1 MPVFENGI
9 FSSSDNLDLY
19 ESIKARLAE
28 YNLEGLAD
36 TVLNLVQ
43 TYGSDMKETVNAK
56 LRETD
61 AYKQRFAGNE
71 GLVKANL
78 PKLSEAE
85 YLYNERQYDETF
97 GAYGAKDLASRSN
110 FADLIGKNVS
120 PQELADRFNLAVD
133 KVQKADPA
141 LKKQLQKMYP
151 GISDTELTRSL
162 LLGKE
167 GSKYLESRIGQAE
180 ILTEADTA
188 GLTLQ
193 SDVAELQAR
202 GVTRAKATEGLSAVS
217 SALPGLQQAA
227 SIYGD
232 TGTPESL
239 QKELESEVL
248 LGQTSKRT
256 KRLASQARAAFE
268 GTSGSVSGSIKKRSS
283 GLI

>member
-19 ESIKARLAE
+19 EGIKARLKD
-28 YNLEGLAD
+28 YNLEDLAD

>member
-1 MPVFENGI
+1 MPTFENGI
-9 FSSSDNLDLY
+9 FSSSDDLDLY
-19 ESIKARLAE
+19 EGIKARLAE
-28 YNLEGLAD
+28 YNLESLAD

-85 YLYNERQYDETF
+85 YLYNERQYDQTF
-97 GAYGAKDLASRSN
+97 SAYGAKDLASRSN

-167 GSKYLESRIGQAE
+167 GSRYLESRIGQAE

-217 SALPGLQQAA
+217 GALPGLKQAA

>member
-1 MPVFENGI
+1 MPTFENGI

-19 ESIKARLAE
+19 ESIKSRLAE

-36 TVLNLVQ
+36 TVLGLVQ

-61 AYKQRFAGNE
+61 AYKQRFAGND

-78 PKLSEAE
+78 PRLTEAE
-85 YLYNERQYDETF
+85 YLYNERQYDDTF

-110 FADLIGKNVS
+110 FADLISKNIS

-151 GISDTELTRSL
+151 GISDAELTRSL

-180 ILTEADTA
+180 ILTAADTA
-188 GLTLQ
+188 NLTLQ
-193 SDVAELQAR
+193 SDVAELQTR
-202 GVTRAKATEGLSAVS
+202 GVTRADATKGLSSVAE
-217 SALPGLQQAA
+217 AMPGLEQAA

-232 TGTPESL
+232 TGTAASL
-239 QKELESEVL
+239 QKDLESEVL

-268 GTSGSVSGSIKKRSS
+268 GTSGSVAGSIKKRSS
-283 GLI
+283 GLV